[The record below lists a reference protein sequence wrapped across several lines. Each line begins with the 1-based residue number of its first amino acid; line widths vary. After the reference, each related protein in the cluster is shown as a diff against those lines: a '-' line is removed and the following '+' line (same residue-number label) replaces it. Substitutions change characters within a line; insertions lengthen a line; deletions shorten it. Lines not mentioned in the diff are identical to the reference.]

1 MVFIKDL
8 YIEHLLGTS
17 TLYLLRDLILYFHF
31 TVVEIETEIKQFN
44 LPGWSFHRKSMKR
57 IQTRVWGMSEKM
69 EMN

>member
-57 IQTRVWGMSEKM
+57 IQTRVWGMSEKI
-69 EMN
+69 